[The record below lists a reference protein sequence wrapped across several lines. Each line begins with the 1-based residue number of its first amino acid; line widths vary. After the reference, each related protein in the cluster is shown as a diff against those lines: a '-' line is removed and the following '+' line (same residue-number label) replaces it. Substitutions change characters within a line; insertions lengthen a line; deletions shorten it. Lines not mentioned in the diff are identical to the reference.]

1 MKRFVSLAAVIVGAF
16 LLLDRS
22 ASAQTAGRFSA
33 TRAELDTLAAR
44 AEAAASGNGDA
55 RSDRLREAAAI
66 RARLRDGDFEVGDH
80 VAVLVR
86 GDTALTDTFTV
97 EPGRTLALPNIPTI
111 SLVGVLRSELQPH
124 LAKALADFVKD
135 TVIRAEALVQVGVV
149 GEVTRPG
156 YYLLAMDVPISD
168 AIMAAGGL
176 TTRADVLKTHVRRGT
191 RQVLSREDVRGA
203 IVARRTLETVGLAP
217 GDEIVVGSRR
227 EWGWQTIA
235 SLLTGAVALA
245 ISVSNR

>member
-1 MKRFVSLAAVIVGAF
+1 MKRFVSLVGVIVAA
-16 LLLDRS
+16 LLLPDPS
-22 ASAQTAGRFSA
+22 ASAQTVGRFSA
-33 TRAELDTLAAR
+33 SRAELDTLAAR
-44 AEAAASGNGDA
+44 AEAAATGNGDV
-55 RSDRLREAAAI
+55 RGDRLREAAAI
-66 RARLRDGDFEVGDH
+66 RARLRDGDFQVGDH

-191 RQVLSREDVRGA
+191 GEVLSREDVRAA
-203 IVARRTLETVGLAP
+203 IVARRTLEAVGIAP

-235 SLLTGAVALA
+235 SLLTGVVALA